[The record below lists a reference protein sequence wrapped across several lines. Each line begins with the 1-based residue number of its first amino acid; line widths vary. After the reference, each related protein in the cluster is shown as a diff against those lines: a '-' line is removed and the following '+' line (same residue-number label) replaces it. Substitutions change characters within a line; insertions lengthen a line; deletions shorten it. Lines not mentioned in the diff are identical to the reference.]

1 MFTDSHSHIFKKYF
15 EDINSILEN
24 AKKNGITKII
34 NNGTDLESNL
44 EVIKLTK
51 TYPGII
57 YPAVGFHPECL
68 DSFKKEQLDVIEK
81 NIDSII
87 AIGEIGLDYHYDGY
101 NKEKQIDLFEAQL
114 KLAEKFEKPVIV
126 HTRDS
131 LEDTIAILKKYP
143 KVHGVVHCFTGS
155 LETANIFIKLGY
167 KLGFGGVTTF
177 KNAKIKEV
185 IKKIPE
191 NAIILETDAPYLSPE
206 PLRGT
211 VNEPANV
218 RIIAEFIAKEK
229 GISLEELSKITEKNI
244 SSIFDI

>member
-15 EDINSILEN
+15 EDINSILEKS
-24 AKKNGITKII
+24 KKNGITKII

-44 EVIKLTK
+44 EVIKLSK

-87 AIGEIGLDYHYDGY
+87 AIGEIGLDYHYEGY
-101 NKEKQIDLFEAQL
+101 NKEKQIDLFETQL

>member
-15 EDINSILEN
+15 EDINSILEKS
-24 AKKNGITKII
+24 KKNGITKII

-44 EVIKLTK
+44 EVIKLSK
-51 TYPGII
+51 TYSGII

-87 AIGEIGLDYHYDGY
+87 AIGEIGLDYHYEGY
-101 NKEKQIDLFEAQL
+101 DKEKQIDLFEAQL

-155 LETANIFIKLGY
+155 L
-167 KLGFGGVTTF
+167 
-177 KNAKIKEV
+177 
-185 IKKIPE
+185 
-191 NAIILETDAPYLSPE
+191 
-206 PLRGT
+206 
-211 VNEPANV
+211 
-218 RIIAEFIAKEK
+218 
-229 GISLEELSKITEKNI
+229 
-244 SSIFDI
+244 